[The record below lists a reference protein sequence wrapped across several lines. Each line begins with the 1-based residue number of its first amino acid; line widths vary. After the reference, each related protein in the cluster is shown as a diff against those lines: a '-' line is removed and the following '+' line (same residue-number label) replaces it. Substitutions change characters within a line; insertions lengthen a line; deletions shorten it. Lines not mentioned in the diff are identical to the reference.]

1 MICGCSHHKLPET
14 SPAESA
20 EPTAGMTAP
29 DQESIVTA
37 CVEQCLQ
44 ASMAQARP
52 QEAIQADCQ
61 RGCEA
66 QSSGKTITNPAP
78 NQTTANDA
86 P

>member
-1 MICGCSHHKLPET
+1 
-14 SPAESA
+14 
-20 EPTAGMTAP
+20 MTAP

-37 CVEQCLQ
+37 CIEQCLQ
-44 ASMAQARP
+44 ASMAQARS

-66 QSSGKTITNPAP
+66 QSSGKTITNPAS
-78 NQTTANDA
+78 NQATANDA